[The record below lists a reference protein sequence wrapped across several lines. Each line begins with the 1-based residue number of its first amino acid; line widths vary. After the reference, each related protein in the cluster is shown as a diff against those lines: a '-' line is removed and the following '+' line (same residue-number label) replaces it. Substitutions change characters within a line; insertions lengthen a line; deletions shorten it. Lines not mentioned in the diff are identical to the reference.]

1 MDGCPASFNKRRTG
15 FMMTILIL
23 ALVAAV
29 ALPILLYVFT
39 PGVLFRQVQGAI
51 RRKARLSRKMIGV
64 DGIDW
69 PYLEGGPKDADV
81 IVLVH
86 GFGADKDHWS
96 LYARHLTDRYRV
108 IAPDLPGFGEN
119 DLSHDRDYSI
129 KAQADRLMRF
139 LDQLGI
145 KSCHIGGN
153 SMGGYI
159 ALQTALDHP
168 DRLQSL
174 TLLNNAGVV
183 GTRES
188 ELQQAAQRGENP
200 LVLRQLEDVDR
211 LMAFVMHRPRP
222 IPGQFKKVMFADS
235 RRREALLDRIFAA
248 IVEDS
253 LNNPATDR
261 LGHVKTPTLIV
272 WGRHDRLIDVSCVDV
287 LKAGIQGSEAVVFDH
302 VGHLPMMED
311 PAALATSHLPFLA
324 RTQAAA

>member
-1 MDGCPASFNKRRTG
+1 
-15 FMMTILIL
+15 MMNILIALL
-23 ALVAAV
+23 AAII
-29 ALPILLYVFT
+29 ALPILLYVAA
-39 PGVLFRQVQGAI
+39 PGILFRQVQAAI
-51 RRKARLSRKMIGV
+51 RRKSGLSRKSIVV
-64 DGIDW
+64 DGIEW
-69 PYLEGGPKDADV
+69 PYLEGGPKDGDV
-81 IVLVH
+81 VVLVH

-119 DLSHDRDYSI
+119 DLEQDRDYAI
-129 KAQADRLMRF
+129 KAQTDRLIRF

-145 KSCHIGGN
+145 SKCHLGGN

-159 ALQTALDHP
+159 ALQAALDHP
-168 DRLQSL
+168 DRLKSL

-200 LVLRQLEDVDR
+200 LVMRQLSDVDQ

-222 IPGQFKKVMFADS
+222 LPGQFKKVMFADS

-261 LGHVKTPTLIV
+261 LGHVKAPTLIV

-287 LKAGIQGSEAVVFDH
+287 LKSGIQGSEAVIFEH
-302 VGHLPMMED
+302 LGHLPMMED
-311 PAALATSHLPFLA
+311 PVALAQSHLPFLA
-324 RTQAAA
+324 KVRASG

>member
-1 MDGCPASFNKRRTG
+1 
-15 FMMTILIL
+15 MMTFLIALL
-23 ALVAAV
+23 ATAI
-29 ALPILLYVFT
+29 ALPILLYIFA
-39 PGVLFRQVQGAI
+39 PGLLFRQVQAAI
-51 RRKARLSRKMIGV
+51 RRKSGLSRKAIV
-64 DGIDW
+64 VEGIEW
-69 PYLEGGPKDADV
+69 PYLEGGPKDGDV

-119 DLSHDRDYSI
+119 DLSQDRDYAI
-129 KAQADRLMRF
+129 KAQTDRLIRF

-145 KSCHIGGN
+145 SKCHLGGN

-159 ALQTALDHP
+159 ALQAALDHP
-168 DRLQSL
+168 DRLKSL

-200 LVLRQLEDVDR
+200 LVMRQLSDVDQ

-222 IPGQFKKVMFADS
+222 LPGQFKKVMFADS

-261 LGHVKTPTLIV
+261 LGHVKAPTLIV

-287 LKAGIQGSEAVVFDH
+287 LKSGIQGSESVIFEH
-302 VGHLPMMED
+302 LGHLPMMED
-311 PAALATSHLPFLA
+311 PAALAQSHLPFLA
-324 RTQAAA
+324 KVRASG

>member
-1 MDGCPASFNKRRTG
+1 
-15 FMMTILIL
+15 MMTFLIL
-23 ALVAAV
+23 APVAAL
-29 ALPILLYVFT
+29 ALPILLYIYA
-39 PGVLFRQVQGAI
+39 PGILFRQVQAAI
-51 RRKARLSRKMIGV
+51 RRKARLSRKVISV
-64 DGIDW
+64 DGVDW
-69 PYLEGGPKDADV
+69 PYLEGGPKDGDT

-119 DLSHDRDYSI
+119 DLTQDRDYSI
-129 KAQADRLMRF
+129 KAQTDRLMRF
-139 LDQLGI
+139 IDQLGI
-145 KSCHIGGN
+145 ETCHIGGN

-159 ALQTALDHP
+159 ALHAALDHP
-168 DRLQSL
+168 GRLKSL

-200 LVLRQLEDVDR
+200 LVLRQLGDVDQ

-222 IPGQFKKVMFADS
+222 IPGQFKKVIFADS

-248 IVEDS
+248 IVDDS

-261 LGHVKTPTLIV
+261 LGQVKTPTLIV

-287 LKAGIQGSEAVVFDH
+287 LKAGIKGSEAVVFDH
-302 VGHLPMMED
+302 LGHLPMMED
-311 PAALATSHLPFLA
+311 PKALAQSHLPFLA
-324 RTQAAA
+324 RVGAAA